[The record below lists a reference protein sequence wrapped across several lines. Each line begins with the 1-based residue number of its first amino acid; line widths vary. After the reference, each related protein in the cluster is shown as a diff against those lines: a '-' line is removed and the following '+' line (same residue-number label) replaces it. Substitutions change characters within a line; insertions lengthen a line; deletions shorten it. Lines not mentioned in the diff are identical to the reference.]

1 MQVFMN
7 TIIYISREKV
17 MPYLSLQSEDIM
29 TAEDIASI
37 EKMLQS
43 IRYSITYFQKI
54 RFSIS
59 TAISNTTVV
68 STSYIAT
75 A

>member
-29 TAEDIASI
+29 TAEDIESI
-37 EKMLQS
+37 EKDAPIHS
-43 IRYSITYFQKI
+43 VFDYI
-54 RFSIS
+54 FSL
-59 TAISNTTVV
+59 V
-68 STSYIAT
+68 STKKS
-75 A
+75 